1 MLDHESVRV
10 VRNFVQRTGDR
21 INNRYGGIIDRIR
34 RIFVVELTIRVFRE
48 MSEDDLTHMAAGVAY
63 YALFSIFPL
72 IIGMITVFSY
82 FLQAEQIQA
91 NIANAIG
98 GFLPGSEQFVQD
110 NIEGILNLRSALGL
124 FSFLGLL
131 WSGSAMMGALDR
143 AINRAWDIHNDRPI
157 YIGKP
162 RHFLMVFSAGLM
174 FTISMSSA
182 AIVRT
187 AQELPHLDFPVVG
200 FVIKSVGYII
210 LQGVSFI
217 LMLVIFLMM
226 YKVIPNTKTYWRYVW
241 PGALVAAIL
250 FETSKN
256 LFILYL
262 ERFASYQNVYGSV
275 APVIV
280 LLFWAYVSSF
290 IVLMGAE
297 LCSEYERLKHNVER
311 GIVRHDRQDPDTA
324 RVQTASSVRAETED
338 AVR

>member
-10 VRNFVQRTGDR
+10 VRNFIQKTGDR
-21 INNRYGGIIDRIR
+21 INSRYGGIIDRIR
-34 RIFVVELTIRVFRE
+34 RIFVVELAIRVARE

-72 IIGMITVFSY
+72 MIGMITVFSY
-82 FLQAEQIQA
+82 FLQSEQIQA
-91 NIANAIG
+91 NITGAVG

-110 NIEGILNLRSALGL
+110 NIEGILNIRSALGL
-124 FSFLGLL
+124 FSLVGLL

-157 YIGKP
+157 YVGKP
-162 RHFLMVFSAGLM
+162 RHILMVISAGLM

-182 AIVRT
+182 AVVRT
-187 AQELPHLDFPVVG
+187 AQELPGLNLPVIG
-200 FVIKSVGYII
+200 FVIDNMGHII
-210 LQGVSFI
+210 LQGVSFT

-226 YKVIPNTKTYWRYVW
+226 YKVIPNTKTYWRYIW

-256 LFILYL
+256 LFIFYL
-262 ERFASYQNVYGSV
+262 ERFASYQNVYGSL

-297 LCSEYERLKHNVER
+297 LCSEYERLKHNLER
-311 GIVRHDRQDPDTA
+311 GVVRQ
-324 RVQTASSVRAETED
+324 ASPSPSAVIAQAESED

>member
-10 VRNFVQRTGDR
+10 VRNFVQKTGDR
-21 INNRYGGIIDRIR
+21 INRRYGGIIDRIR
-34 RIFVVELTIRVFRE
+34 RVFIIELTIRVARE

-82 FLQAEQIQA
+82 FLQSEQIQA
-91 NIANAIG
+91 NITGAVG

-110 NIEGILNLRSALGL
+110 NIEGILNIRSALGL
-124 FSFLGLL
+124 FSLVGLL

-157 YIGKP
+157 YVGKP
-162 RHFLMVFSAGLM
+162 RHILMVISAGLM

-182 AIVRT
+182 AVVRT
-187 AQELPHLDFPVVG
+187 AQELPGLNLPVIG
-200 FVIKSVGYII
+200 FVIDNMGHII
-210 LQGVSFI
+210 LQGVSFT

-226 YKVIPNTKTYWRYVW
+226 YKVIPNTKTYWRYIW

-256 LFILYL
+256 LFIFYL
-262 ERFASYQNVYGSV
+262 ERFASYQNVYGSL

-280 LLFWAYVSSF
+280 LLLWAYVSSF

-297 LCSEYERLKHNVER
+297 LCSEYERLKHNLER
-311 GIVRHDRQDPDTA
+311 GVVRQ
-324 RVQTASSVRAETED
+324 ASPSPSAVIAQAESED

>member
-1 MLDHESVRV
+1 MLDHDSVRV
-10 VRNFVQRTGDR
+10 VRNYIQRTGDR

-34 RIFVVELTIRVFRE
+34 RIFVVELTLRVARE

-72 IIGMITVFSY
+72 VIGMITVFSY
-82 FLQAEQIQA
+82 FLEPEQIQA
-91 NIANAIG
+91 NISGAIG

-143 AINRAWDIHNDRPI
+143 AINRAWDIHNDRPF

-162 RHFLMVFSAGLM
+162 RHILMVISVGIM
-174 FTISMSSA
+174 FPISMSSA

-187 AQELPHLDFPVVG
+187 AQELPTLNFPVVG
-200 FVIKSVGYII
+200 FVIDNVGYII
-210 LQGVSFI
+210 LQGMSFV
-217 LMLVIFLMM
+217 LMLMIFLMM
-226 YKVIPNTKTYWRYVW
+226 YKMVPNTKTYWRYVW

-262 ERFASYQNVYGSV
+262 EQFASYQNVYGSV

-311 GIVRHDRQDPDTA
+311 GTVRQDKQAPDTA
-324 RVQTASSVRAETED
+324 ATTQSTVVQ
-338 AVR
+338 

>member
-1 MLDHESVRV
+1 MLDHDSVRV
-10 VRNFVQRTGDR
+10 VRNYIQRTGDR

-63 YALFSIFPL
+63 YALFSLFPL
-72 IIGMITVFSY
+72 VIGMITVFSY
-82 FLQAEQIQA
+82 FLAPEQIQA
-91 NIANAIG
+91 NISGAIG

-110 NIEGILNLRSALGL
+110 NIEGILNIRSALGL

-143 AINRAWDIHNDRPI
+143 AINRAWDIHNDRPF

-162 RHFLMVFSAGLM
+162 RHILMVISVGIM
-174 FTISMSSA
+174 FPISMSSA

-187 AQELPHLDFPVVG
+187 AQELPNLNFPVVG
-200 FVIKSVGYII
+200 FVIDNVGYII
-210 LQGVSFI
+210 LQGMSFF
-217 LMLVIFLMM
+217 LMLLIFLMM
-226 YKVIPNTKTYWRYVW
+226 YKMVPNTKTYWRYVW
-241 PGALVAAIL
+241 PGALVAAVL

-262 ERFASYQNVYGSV
+262 EQFASYQNVYGSV

-311 GIVRHDRQDPDTA
+311 GELRHDRHSADATVGAEGPA
-324 RVQTASSVRAETED
+324 R
-338 AVR
+338 

>member
-1 MLDHESVRV
+1 
-10 VRNFVQRTGDR
+10 
-21 INNRYGGIIDRIR
+21 
-34 RIFVVELTIRVFRE
+34 
-48 MSEDDLTHMAAGVAY
+48 SER
-63 YALFSIFPL
+63 
-72 IIGMITVFSY
+72 
-82 FLQAEQIQA
+82 
-91 NIANAIG
+91 
-98 GFLPGSEQFVQD
+98 FVQD

-162 RHFLMVFSAGLM
+162 RHFLMVLSAGLM

-187 AQELPHLDFPVVG
+187 AQELPSLNLPIIG
-200 FVIKSVGYII
+200 FVIQNLGYII
-210 LQGVSFI
+210 LQGVSFV

-262 ERFASYQNVYGSV
+262 ESFASYQNVYGSV

-311 GIVRHDRQDPDTA
+311 GSLRHDGEESAEPAEQTSPA
-324 RVQTASSVRAETED
+324 RSEAEE
-338 AVR
+338 AIR

>member
-1 MLDHESVRV
+1 MLDHESVRI

-21 INNRYGGIIDRIR
+21 INRRYGGIIDRIR
-34 RIFVVELTIRVFRE
+34 RIFIVELSIRVARE

-82 FLQAEQIQA
+82 FLEAENIQA
-91 NIANAIG
+91 NIASAVG

-110 NIEGILNLRSALGL
+110 NIEGILNIRSALGL
-124 FSFLGLL
+124 FSLVGLL
-131 WSGSAMMGALDR
+131 WSGSAMFGALDR

-162 RHFLMVFSAGLM
+162 RHILMVISAGLL
-174 FTISMSSA
+174 FAVSMSSA

-187 AQELPHLDFPVVG
+187 AQELPGLDLPVIG
-200 FVIKSVGYII
+200 FVIDNMGHII
-210 LQGVSFI
+210 LQGVSFS

-226 YKVIPNTKTYWRYVW
+226 YKAVPNTKTYWRYIW
-241 PGALVAAIL
+241 PGAIVAAVL

-262 ERFASYQNVYGSV
+262 EKFASYQNVYGTL

-290 IVLMGAE
+290 IVLLGAE
-297 LCSEYERLKHNVER
+297 ICSEYERLKHNLER
-311 GIVRHDRQDPDTA
+311 GVVRRHPRIPRETVSRSTA
-324 RVQTASSVRAETED
+324 AAVETED
-338 AVR
+338 SAR

>member
-10 VRNFVQRTGDR
+10 VRNFVQRTSDR
-21 INNRYGGIIDRIR
+21 INDRYGGLIDRIR
-34 RIFVVELTIRVFRE
+34 RIFVVELAIRVARE

-82 FLQAEQIQA
+82 FLHAEQIQA

-124 FSFLGLL
+124 VSLLGLL

-143 AINRAWDIHNDRPI
+143 AINRAWDIHKDRPI
-157 YIGKP
+157 YVGKP
-162 RHFLMVFSAGLM
+162 RHFLMVFSAGLL
-174 FTISMSSA
+174 FAISMSSA
-182 AIVRT
+182 AVVRT
-187 AQELPHLDFPVVG
+187 AQEMPNLDYPVIG
-200 FVIKSVGYII
+200 FVVDNMGWII
-210 LQGVSFI
+210 LQVLSFI

-226 YKVIPNTKTYWRYVW
+226 YKVIPNTKTYWRYIW

-256 LFILYL
+256 LFLLYL
-262 ERFASYQNVYGSV
+262 QSFASYQNVYGSI

-280 LLFWAYVSSF
+280 LLFWAYLSSF

-311 GIVRHDRQDPDTA
+311 GVVRADEGEADSAADQSPP
-324 RVQTASSVRAETED
+324 VRAEAED
-338 AVR
+338 AAG

>member
-1 MLDHESVRV
+1 MLDHESVRIL
-10 VRNFVQRTGDR
+10 RNFVQRTGDR
-21 INNRYGGIIDRIR
+21 INSRYGGIIDRIR
-34 RIFVVELTIRVFRE
+34 RIFVVELIIRVARE

-72 IIGMITVFSY
+72 LIGMITVFSY
-82 FLQAEQIQA
+82 FLQSEQIQA
-91 NIANAIG
+91 NITGAVG
-98 GFLPGSEQFVQD
+98 GFLPGSEQFVKD
-110 NIEGILNLRSALGL
+110 NIEGILNIRSALGL
-124 FSFLGLL
+124 FSLVGLL

-162 RHFLMVFSAGLM
+162 RHILMVISAGLM
-174 FTISMSSA
+174 FATSMSSA
-182 AIVRT
+182 AVVRT
-187 AQELPHLDFPVVG
+187 AQELPGLDLPVIG
-200 FVIKSVGYII
+200 FVIDNMGHLI
-210 LQGVSFI
+210 LQGVSFT

-226 YKVIPNTKTYWRYVW
+226 YKVIPNTKTYWRYIW

-262 ERFASYQNVYGSV
+262 ERFASYQNVYGSL

-280 LLFWAYVSSF
+280 LLLWAYVSSF

-297 LCSEYERLKHNVER
+297 LCSEYERLKHNLER
-311 GIVRHDRQDPDTA
+311 GVVRQARPNPSAVTA
-324 RVQTASSVRAETED
+324 QAEPED

>member
-34 RIFVVELTIRVFRE
+34 RIFVVELTIRVARE

-63 YALFSIFPL
+63 YALFSLFPL
-72 IIGMITVFSY
+72 VIGMITVFSY
-82 FLQAEQIQA
+82 FLEPEQIQA
-91 NIANAIG
+91 NISSAIG

-110 NIEGILNLRSALGL
+110 NIEGILNIRSALGL

-143 AINRAWDIHNDRPI
+143 AINRAWDIHNDRPF

-162 RHFLMVFSAGLM
+162 RHILMVISVGIM
-174 FTISMSSA
+174 FPISMSSA
-182 AIVRT
+182 AVVRT
-187 AQELPHLDFPVVG
+187 AQELPNLNFPVVG
-200 FVIKSVGYII
+200 FVIDNMGYII
-210 LQGVSFI
+210 LQGMSFV

-226 YKVIPNTKTYWRYVW
+226 YKMVPNTKTYWRYVW
-241 PGALVAAIL
+241 PGALVAAVL

-262 ERFASYQNVYGSV
+262 ESFASYQNVYGSV

-311 GIVRHDRQDPDTA
+311 GVVRADGRESSTA
-324 RVQTASSVRAETED
+324 ATQTAPVRAEAED

>member
-1 MLDHESVRV
+1 MLDHDSVRV
-10 VRNFVQRTGDR
+10 VRNYIQRTSDR
-21 INNRYGGIIDRIR
+21 INDRYGGIIDRIR

-63 YALFSIFPL
+63 YALFSLFPL
-72 IIGMITVFSY
+72 VIGMITVFSY
-82 FLQAEQIQA
+82 FLQPEQIQD
-91 NIANAIG
+91 NIASAVG

-110 NIEGILNLRSALGL
+110 NIEGILNIRSALGL

-143 AINRAWDIHNDRPI
+143 AINRAWDIHTDRPF

-162 RHFLMVFSAGLM
+162 RHILMVISAGIM
-174 FTISMSSA
+174 FPISMSSA
-182 AIVRT
+182 AVVRT
-187 AQELPHLDFPVVG
+187 AQQLPNLDLPVVG
-200 FVIKSVGYII
+200 FVIDNMGYII
-210 LQGVSFI
+210 LQGVSFV

-226 YKVIPNTKTYWRYVW
+226 YKMIPNTKTYWRYVW
-241 PGALVAAIL
+241 PGALVAAVL

-262 ERFASYQNVYGSV
+262 ESFASYQNVYGSV

-297 LCSEYERLKHNVER
+297 LCSEYERLKHNLER
-311 GIVRHDRQDPDTA
+311 GTVRHDRA
-324 RVQTASSVRAETED
+324 
-338 AVR
+338 

>member
-10 VRNFVQRTGDR
+10 VRNFIQRTGDR

-72 IIGMITVFSY
+72 IIGMITVFSF
-82 FLQAEQIQA
+82 FLHTKQIQA

-98 GFLPGSEQFVQD
+98 GFLPGSEGFVQD

-187 AQELPHLDFPVVG
+187 AQELPGLDLPVIG
-200 FVIKSVGYII
+200 FVINNLGYII
-210 LQGVSFI
+210 LQGVSFVLI
-217 LMLVIFLMM
+217 LVIFLMM

-241 PGALVAAIL
+241 PGALVAAVL

-262 ERFASYQNVYGSV
+262 EQFASYQNVYGSV

-311 GIVRHDRQDPDTA
+311 GTIRHDRQKDTA
-324 RVQTASSVRAETED
+324 PSVQTAAAKAEAED